1 MLVLLVA
8 RAAAP
13 GVEQAGDG
21 LRIALADPDRLM
33 RVKAAATAGDERLAP
48 AMAALVRAADEAL
61 TAGPF
66 SVVDKPMT
74 PPSGDKHDYISVGPY
89 WWPNPD
95 TKDGLPYVRHDGK
108 TNPDRGKY
116 DNVPLGG
123 MTKAVETLALA
134 YYLTGREAYAGR
146 AVLLIRTWFLDEA
159 TRMNPH
165 LRFGQGI
172 PGRCEGRGTGIID
185 TTGLAAFLD
194 AVYLLEGSEAWTA
207 ADQAGLEA
215 WFGSYLDW
223 LLTSDLGRDEAAAK
237 NNHGTWYDVQA
248 ASFARFVGRDD
259 IVRRVLGESA
269 KRRIASQIEPD
280 GRQPHELA
288 RTKSFSY
295 SVMNLTGM
303 FHLAAMA
310 DRAGIDLW
318 NYRTED
324 GRGIR
329 AALEWIL
336 AELERE
342 GGWSYPQL
350 GEVRPQTVVPL
361 LRRAAIAYNEPRY
374 EALIKKYAD
383 DSFSADRLNLVH
395 PPLDF

>member
-8 RAAAP
+8 RSAAP
-13 GVEQAGDG
+13 GVEQSGDG
-21 LRIALADPDRLM
+21 LRMALADPDRLM
-33 RVKAAATAGDERLAP
+33 RVKAAAAAGDERLAP
-48 AMAALVRAADEAL
+48 AIAALVRAADDAL

-123 MTKAVETLALA
+123 MTRAVETLALA

-207 ADQAGLEA
+207 ADQAGIEA

-259 IVRRVLGESA
+259 VMRRVLGDSA

-288 RTKSFSY
+288 RTKSLSY

-324 GRGIR
+324 GRSIR
-329 AALEWIL
+329 AALEWIV

-350 GEVRPQTVVPL
+350 GEVRPQIVVPL

-383 DSFSADRLNLVH
+383 DSFSADRLNLLH